1 MGDFC
6 AWWVIVA
13 IDDDPG
19 CSELQLKLA
28 LHSRWSPDPHRVFPT
43 MTWILSCIAN
53 RGPLSS
59 ISLLALDQSRATEHD
74 RPKNTGVF
82 LSGILRV
89 QFRSFTYLLAAGTA
103 NCRIERWPRH
113 TTMSLGSLFFFQND
127 ARFGLVLDH
136 VFEMKLVCLY
146 FIEYQE
152 CTANSRVKPKTLNPR
167 PTHIAYVILSRRSW

>member
-13 IDDDPG
+13 IDDDPR

-28 LHSRWSPDPHRVFPT
+28 LHGRWSPDPHRVFPT

-103 NCRIERWPRH
+103 NCRIERWTRH
-113 TTMSLGSLFFFQND
+113 TTMSLGSLFFQND

-167 PTHIAYVILSRRSW
+167 PTHIAYVILSRLSW